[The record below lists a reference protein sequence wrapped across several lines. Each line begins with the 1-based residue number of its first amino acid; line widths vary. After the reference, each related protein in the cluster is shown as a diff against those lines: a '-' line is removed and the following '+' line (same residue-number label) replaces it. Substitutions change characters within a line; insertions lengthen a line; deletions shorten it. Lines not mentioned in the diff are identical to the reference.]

1 MIFNPAH
8 VGSDFDAFLQEEGM
22 LEEATVIA
30 IKRVLAWQITK
41 AMAAKKINK
50 TSMAQRMHTSRSSLN
65 RLLDEQDGSLTLSTL
80 VSAAEVLGKKVKIE
94 LLPA

>member
-50 TSMAQRMHTSRSSLN
+50 TSMAQRTHTSRSYLN
-65 RLLDEQDGSLTLSTL
+65 RLLEEQDGSLTLSTL
-80 VSAAEVLGKKVKIE
+80 VSAAQVLGKKVKIE

>member
-1 MIFNPAH
+1 MIFNPAL

-30 IKRVLAWQITK
+30 VKRVLAWQITK

>member
-50 TSMAQRMHTSRSSLN
+50 SSMAQRMHTSRSSLN

-80 VSAAEVLGKKVKIE
+80 VCAAQVLGKKVKIE

>member
-50 TSMAQRMHTSRSSLN
+50 SSMAQRMHTSRSSLN

>member
-8 VGSDFDAFLQEEGM
+8 VSSDFDAFLQEEGV

-50 TSMAQRMHTSRSSLN
+50 TSMVQRMHTSRSSLN
-65 RLLDEQDGSLTLSTL
+65 RLLEEQDGSLTLSTL
-80 VSAAEVLGKKVKIE
+80 VSAAQVLGKKVKIE

>member
-65 RLLDEQDGSLTLSTL
+65 RLLDEQDGCLTLSTF